1 MGKVKK
7 KSKADLAYEKLKDAK
22 ITKEWNQVKAGR
34 EWKLPPEDDP
44 NKKPDL
50 KKGET
55 ADWDQIR
62 EAQNWQQKM
71 LRVHFS
77 KAKTLKEVCEILDA
91 ICFMVQPD
99 HPEIDKLKKYL
110 ETK

>member
-1 MGKVKK
+1 MKK

-62 EAQNWQQKM
+62 AAQNWQVKM
-71 LRVHFS
+71 RKIDF
-77 KAKTLKEVCEILDA
+77 KRAKSVEELASVLNMIEFRIDA
-91 ICFMVQPD
+91 SNPHYKKM
-99 HPEIDKLKKYL
+99 EKYL
-110 ETK
+110 E